1 MSQKNFSVLPGMTG
15 RKFRMSENLSP
26 GALAFKFRGG
36 IWTLF
41 FFVVLFLAEPGRISL
56 FSGLLVV
63 AVGQSIRFWAAGTI
77 KRYRGEKVGAENL
90 VTWGPYA
97 LARNPLYVG
106 NGIIGAGWCLMS
118 GSLSAFA
125 LFAMV
130 FFMLYVMFVIP
141 YEESFLKRAF
151 PEDFAEYSSR
161 VGRFF
166 PKVFPGAESL
176 VGHFDPG
183 VLWKS
188 ERHSL
193 WVTIVGTLLI
203 ISRRW
208 W

>member
-1 MSQKNFSVLPGMTG
+1 MFR
-15 RKFRMSENLSP
+15 RKCRMNDSFAP
-26 GALAFKFRGG
+26 GALAFRFRGG
-36 IWTLF
+36 IWTLLF
-41 FFVVLFLAEPGRISL
+41 LVVLFLAEPAEGFFL
-56 FSGLLVV
+56 PGLALV
-63 AVGQSIRFWAAGTI
+63 AAGQGIRFWAAGTI
-77 KRYRGEKVGAENL
+77 TRYRGERVGAEKL
-90 VTWGPYA
+90 VTWGPYRW
-97 LARNPLYVG
+97 ARNPLYVG
-106 NGIIGAGWCLMS
+106 NGLIGAGWCLMS
-118 GSLSAFA
+118 GSFSAFA
-125 LFAMV
+125 VFAVV
-130 FFMLYVMFVIP
+130 FVLLYVMLVIP

-166 PKVFPGAESL
+166 PRVFPGAESL

-203 ISRRW
+203 FSRRW